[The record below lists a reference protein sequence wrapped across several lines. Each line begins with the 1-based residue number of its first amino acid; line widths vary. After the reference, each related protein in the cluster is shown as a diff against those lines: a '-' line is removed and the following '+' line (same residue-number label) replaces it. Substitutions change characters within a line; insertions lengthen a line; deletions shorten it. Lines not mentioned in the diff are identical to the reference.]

1 MMPDTDPEVIVA
13 GHICLDIF
21 PVFNEQTSASGV
33 ISPGKLVNVGPAQIA
48 VGGSV
53 ANTGLAL
60 HRLGIT
66 TRLIGKIGDDLFGQ
80 AIRETIKSNDERLAE
95 HMIVSPDAHSSY
107 SIIIS
112 PPGRDRTFLHHP
124 GVNDAY
130 SVEDIPL
137 EQLSR
142 SSLFHFGYPPL
153 MRAMYSDGGVSF
165 ARLLSAIKEQGI
177 TTSLDMALPDPE
189 SEAGSVDWLVWLQR
203 VLPSVDVFAPSED
216 EIKYMLGYN
225 REESPLDGSQ
235 LAEIGTR
242 LLDMGAAMVVLKLG
256 GHGLYLRTT
265 DDARRLQFMG
275 IRVFKDWRKWQR
287 RELLSPCFRVEV
299 AGTTGA
305 GDCTIAGFLAAI
317 LHDVEPEE
325 ALLTAA
331 AVGAYSVERA
341 DATSGVPSWVNV
353 QRRIQAGWQQC
364 MPDIPLLGWQPNADN
379 AVWRGPYDRHR

>member
-1 MMPDTDPEVIVA
+1 MPDTDPEVIVA

-21 PVFNEQTSASGV
+21 PVFDEQISASGV

-53 ANTGLAL
+53 ANTGLTL

-66 TRLIGKIGDDLFGQ
+66 TRLMGKIGDDLFGQ
-80 AIRETIKSNDERLAE
+80 AIQETLKSNDERLAE

-124 GVNDAY
+124 GANDAY

-165 ARLLSAIKEQGI
+165 ARLLSAIKERGV

-235 LAEIGTR
+235 LANIGTR
-242 LLDMGAAMVVLKLG
+242 LLAMEAAMVVLKLG

-275 IRVFKDWRKWQR
+275 TRVFKDWRKWQQ
-287 RELLSPCFRVEV
+287 RELFSPCFRVEV

-341 DATSGVPSWVNV
+341 DATSGVPSWENV
-353 QRRIQAGWQQC
+353 RRRIQAGWQQY
-364 MPDIPLLGWQPNADN
+364 MPDIPLPDWQQNVHN
-379 AVWRGPYDRHR
+379 AVWRGPYDRHG